1 MAAIN
6 VILVDMA
13 TFFSVGRSMNAQ
25 QLKETTRLIAKD
37 FYFLKIEDLKLFSDK
52 MKSGAYGKIFDRLDG
67 NVILTALADYAEQR
81 ICKAEEINQEKHKAL
96 KESENDKVYLLKVGD
111 NYVRE
116 CGDVFE
122 EVDKRELAT
131 AFTFGVAF
139 KLKEWLIKDYYQ
151 LNPSYVRFSHKN
163 MPDQKF
169 FDELEH
175 KRTELL
181 SKEAKFKRANNEY
194 HEMKKK
200 ILNDHGLTNFEKE
213 NAIRRLAG
221 LPELNNEEYNLQ
233 QQVLNNS
240 NP

>member
-1 MAAIN
+1 MAK
-6 VILVDMA
+6 
-13 TFFSVGRSMNAQ
+13 FFSVGRSMNAEQ
-25 QLKETTRLIAKD
+25 VKETTRLIAKD
-37 FYFLKIEDLKLFSDK
+37 FYFLKIEDLKFFSDK

-81 ICKAEEINQEKHKAL
+81 ICKAEEINQEKHKAI
-96 KESENDKVYLLKVGD
+96 KQSENDEIYLVKVGE
-111 NYVRE
+111 NYVRS

-131 AFTFGVAF
+131 CFSYGVAI

-151 LNPSYVRFSHKN
+151 LNPNKVKLSHKN

-169 FDELEH
+169 FDELGH

-181 SKEAKFKRANNEY
+181 SKEAKFKRAHNEY

-200 ILNDHGLTNFEKE
+200 ILDDPDMTNFEKE

-233 QQVLNNS
+233 QQVYNNS